1 MNGSV
6 NAMGTLSGSVSIKK
20 QNSQLSPKADVSG
33 KVSNQLINPDYED
46 LKNLPTINGVLVK
59 GDLTS
64 KDLLIERGY
73 DATVDPEND
82 EHLILST

>member
-1 MNGSV
+1 MGGSI
-6 NAMGTLSGSVSIKK
+6 NISASLSGSLSIKTK
-20 QNSQLSPKADVSG
+20 KSTISPRANISG
-33 KVSNQLINPDYED
+33 EISNQLINPDYED
-46 LKNLPTINGVLVK
+46 MKNLPTINGVLVK

-73 DATVDPEND
+73 DATVDPEDD

>member
-6 NAMGTLSGSVSIKK
+6 NAMGTLSGSVSIKQQK
-20 QNSQLSPKADVSG
+20 AKLSPEAKVSG
-33 KVSNQLINPDYED
+33 TVSNQLINPDYED

-73 DATVDPEND
+73 DAKMDPGND

>member
-1 MNGSV
+1 MNGSI
-6 NAMGTLSGSVSIKK
+6 NEMGTLSGSVSIKR
-20 QNSQLSPKADVSG
+20 QNSKLSPEAKMSG
-33 KVSNQLINPDYED
+33 NVSNQLINPDYED

-59 GDLTS
+59 GNLTS

>member
-6 NAMGTLSGSVSIKK
+6 NAIGTLSGSVSVK
-20 QNSQLSPKADVSG
+20 QNKSTLSPEGKISG
-33 KVSNQLINPDYED
+33 NVSNQLVNPDYED
-46 LKNLPTINGVLVK
+46 LKNLPTINGILVK

-64 KDLLIERGY
+64 DDLLIERGY
-73 DATVDPEND
+73 DAKMDPMNK